1 MRLRHNAKLRRAQRG
16 KEITEMYEL
25 PEDHTKDCECSAS
38 CLGDLLSDPTL
49 IYAEAV
55 KKWGHNLQFDML
67 VEECAELIAAMNR
80 LKRGRSDLVPL
91 LEEIADVEIMLGQM
105 RVIFDPELIE
115 TVKRKKLTRLAER
128 TGQYH
133 AVYG

>member
-1 MRLRHNAKLRRAQRG
+1 MSDVNN
-16 KEITEMYEL
+16 TEVSKAADVSKSTL
-25 PEDHTKDCECSAS
+25 N
-38 CLGDLLSDPTL
+38 DLLSDPAL

-55 KKWGHNLQFDML
+55 NKWGHNLQFDML
-67 VEECAELIAAMNR
+67 IEECAELISAMNR
-80 LKRGRSDLVPL
+80 LKRGRSDLLPL

-105 RVIFDPELIE
+105 RCIFDPELIE

-128 TGQYH
+128 TGQYV